1 MIEDMTRRGRRS
13 DDLYFD
19 TIGRRELC
27 NMIARLEEKLR
38 DAEDEMYG
46 LRCTIGSMQKDAEKL
61 EEINVALSEL
71 CKTMRK
77 KGGKDVC

>member
-1 MIEDMTRRGRRS
+1 MIENIGIKGRRS

-19 TIGRRELC
+19 TIGRRDLC

-46 LRCTIGSMQKDAEKL
+46 LRCTIGSMEKDTEKL
-61 EEINVALSEL
+61 EEINVALTEL

-77 KGGKDVC
+77 KGGKDVR

>member
-1 MIEDMTRRGRRS
+1 MIENIGVKGRRS

-19 TIGRRELC
+19 TIGRRDLC

-46 LRCTIGSMQKDAEKL
+46 LRCTIGSMQKDAERL
-61 EEINVALSEL
+61 EEINVALTEL
-71 CKTMRK
+71 CKVMRK
-77 KGGKDVC
+77 KGGKDVR

>member
-19 TIGRRELC
+19 TIGRRDLC
-27 NMIARLEEKLR
+27 NMIVRLEEKLR

-46 LRCTIGSMQKDAEKL
+46 LRCTIGSMQKETDKL
-61 EEINVALSEL
+61 EEINNDLTKL
-71 CKTMRK
+71 CKAMRM
-77 KGGKDVC
+77 KGGK

>member
-19 TIGRRELC
+19 TIGRRDLC
-27 NMIARLEEKLR
+27 NMIVRLEEKLR

-46 LRCTIGSMQKDAEKL
+46 LRCTIGSMEKDAERL
-61 EEINVALSEL
+61 EEINASLTEL
-71 CKTMRK
+71 CRIMRK
-77 KGGKDVC
+77 KGGRNVR